1 MQRYLRALSASLA
14 IETRMRDA
22 SHSLIRLH
30 ESNINLD
37 AVKATTGQ
45 LHATTRKMD
54 QIVEKSLRS
63 SERLLAIER
72 LLLQHEGAVL
82 NAGMRRLDAE
92 NRELSRTV
100 IELETARDQ
109 EKEEKLKWK
118 KEHSH
123 LRIQS
128 MIFPSP
134 PGLEELQG
142 YGNASEVSPAQN
154 SYEQLLRNRP
164 LGTPPSLPSPAMSK
178 IQQEQQLLSLENY
191 MRELNEE
198 ILKKDERV
206 IDLEGLL
213 RMVKLW
219 TEEFSASVQRKLG
232 VDNSVRRSESPSSLA
247 LMKQLEQ
254 LQSQIENGFRALEAN
269 AHEHKL
275 KAEEA
280 ELAKDKAL
288 EFTAMTLANSSAVV
302 TQPQRY
308 LNNGRL
314 SSESNDGSASRR
326 NRTRDYHNDNSHS
339 HQDSRPRGLNVI
351 RSKAN
356 TNNDLPHTLH
366 KNHSDL
372 NLVLNESLL
381 ELDLQIAREMDNQHP
396 SHHHHNRD
404 HHPNNASSSNLHRN
418 NPTHP
423 GGRNGAGQR
432 GADPSSSNEQLV
444 IGDANVEIK
453 RLNSM
458 VDELERLLMEKMM
471 K

>member
-1 MQRYLRALSASLA
+1 
-14 IETRMRDA
+14 MRDA

-45 LHATTRKMD
+45 LNATTRKMD
-54 QIVEKSLRS
+54 QIVDKSLRS

-118 KEHSH
+118 KEHSQ
-123 LRIQS
+123 LRIMS

-134 PGLEELQG
+134 PSFDELQG
-142 YGNASEVSPAQN
+142 YANGNASEPSPAQN
-154 SYEQLLRNRP
+154 SYENLLRNRP

-178 IQQEQQLLSLENY
+178 SQHDQQLLTLENY
-191 MRELNEE
+191 MKELNED
-198 ILKKDERV
+198 ISKKDERV
-206 IDLEGLL
+206 TDLEGQL

-219 TEEFSASVQRKLG
+219 TEEFTASVQRKVG
-232 VDNSVRRSESPSSLA
+232 VDNSVRRSESPLSLA

-269 AHEHKL
+269 AHEHKV
-275 KAEEA
+275 KAEAA

-288 EFTAMTLANSSAVV
+288 EFTAMTLANSSVV
-302 TQPQRY
+302 ATQPPRY
-308 LNNGRL
+308 PATSRL
-314 SSESNDGSASRR
+314 SSDSNDGSAPRR
-326 NRTRDYHNDNSHS
+326 NRTRDYHND
-339 HQDSRPRGLNVI
+339 QDSRPRGLNV
-351 RSKAN
+351 RPKAN
-356 TNNDLPHTLH
+356 TNTNNDPSHTFH
-366 KNHSDL
+366 RNHSDL
-372 NLVLNESLL
+372 NLILNESLL
-381 ELDLQIAREMDNQHP
+381 ELDLQIAREQHP
-396 SHHHHNRD
+396 NHHHHNRD
-404 HHPNNASSSNLHRN
+404 HHPNNASSSNLHRTQ

-423 GGRNGAGQR
+423 GGRNGTGQR
-432 GADPSSSNEQLV
+432 GADPLSSNEQLV

-453 RLNSM
+453 RLNAM